1 MPLIELSTVR
11 LAAWRPLAGGAG
23 WPIEFSL
30 AQRVVALVVALVI
43 VAMTVELI
51 RRRKLRERYAL
62 LWIGAS
68 LVLMAFAAFPS
79 LLWMLSR
86 ALGVFYLTTLTI
98 LCFAFLS
105 IVMMHIAVAVSRS
118 ADDRRRIAQRMA
130 MLERKLEVL
139 LEAKE
144 AGSADGQDG
153 D

>member
-1 MPLIELSTVR
+1 MPLIELSAVR
-11 LAAWRPLAGGAG
+11 LAAWPPPEGGAG

-30 AQRVVALVVALVI
+30 TQRVVALVVALVI

-68 LVLMAFAAFPS
+68 LVLMAFAVFPS
-79 LLWMLSR
+79 LLWRLSR

-118 ADDRRRIAQRMA
+118 ADDTRRIAQRMA